1 MNTKMI
7 TCMVAAAL
15 LSNAYLADAQQTGK
29 VSRIGFL
36 DASTVSGSA
45 VLVEPFRQELS
56 KLGWIEGKSIAF
68 EYRFAEGQ
76 PERLPELAAELVR
89 LKVDLIVVAG
99 IGPALAAK
107 SVTAS
112 IPIVMASAGDP
123 VGAGLVSSLAQPGGN
138 VTGLSTL
145 APDLDTKRIEVLK
158 DAVPKLVRVGLLLT
172 PTAGLVGDRS
182 LKDLRVTAL
191 SLKLKLEE
199 IDTQLGTKGLESAF
213 QTAKQKQV
221 RAIMLQANR
230 RLVGERKRIVELA
243 AKYRL
248 PAIFH
253 RRRLSMRVAS
263 CPTAWTTMTS
273 IGARLFTSTRS

>member
-15 LSNAYLADAQQTGK
+15 LSNAHLADAQQTGK

-99 IGPALAAK
+99 IGAALAAK

-123 VGAGLVSSLAQPGGN
+123 VGAGLVASLAQPGRQCHRAFHF
-138 VTGLSTL
+138 S
-145 APDLDTKRIEVLK
+145 ARARHQK
-158 DAVPKLVRVGLLLT
+158 DR
-172 PTAGLVGDRS
+172 
-182 LKDLRVTAL
+182 
-191 SLKLKLEE
+191 
-199 IDTQLGTKGLESAF
+199 
-213 QTAKQKQV
+213 
-221 RAIMLQANR
+221 
-230 RLVGERKRIVELA
+230 
-243 AKYRL
+243 
-248 PAIFH
+248 
-253 RRRLSMRVAS
+253 
-263 CPTAWTTMTS
+263 
-273 IGARLFTSTRS
+273 GAQGRGS

>member
-15 LSNAYLADAQQTGK
+15 LSNAYLAEAQKTGK
-29 VSRIGFL
+29 VFRIGFL

-89 LKVDLIVVAG
+89 LRVDLIVVAG
-99 IGPALAAK
+99 IGAALAAK

-123 VGAGLVSSLAQPGGN
+123 VGAGLVASLAQPGGN

-199 IDTQLGTKGLESAF
+199 IDTQLGTNGLESAF
-213 QTAKQKQV
+213 QNRKAETGGRDYVAGQSTLCRRKK
-221 RAIMLQANR
+221 ANR
-230 RLVGERKRIVELA
+230 RAGCKISIA
-243 AKYRL
+243 CYL
-248 PAIFH
+248 PTEGV
-253 RRRLSMRVAS
+253 RR
-263 CPTAWTTMTS
+263 
-273 IGARLFTSTRS
+273 